1 MASNA
6 PEYNTQT
13 IYGPSSSSQQ
23 KVAIPRLQ
31 RVETGQSGI
40 QDRRRVP
47 RACTG
52 VSLNHAQPFPI
63 VGSMI
68 MNLWTIPGA
77 IVA

>member
-6 PEYNTQT
+6 PEYDPQA
-13 IYGPSSSSQQ
+13 IYGPSSSTQH

-31 RVETGQSGI
+31 RVETGQSGT

-52 VSLNHAQPFPI
+52 VSLNHTQMFLCNR
-63 VGSMI
+63 G
-68 MNLWTIPGA
+68 
-77 IVA
+77 VA